1 MCSTWLV
8 PFLSGR
14 KELFPWKK
22 ASAEHP
28 VAKLNILQAI
38 YGGVLHNRGRHLV
51 SFIDTSEELGW
62 KWALYI
68 HETSQSIL
76 FTKDKE
82 TKTGKGT
89 LESSYV
95 IDIKATDLVTLPLPA
110 VVDIEWTGSATKR
123 PLFNYL

>member
-68 HETSQSIL
+68 RIT
-76 FTKDKE
+76 T
-82 TKTGKGT
+82 T
-89 LESSYV
+89 
-95 IDIKATDLVTLPLPA
+95 
-110 VVDIEWTGSATKR
+110 R
-123 PLFNYL
+123 